1 MTLDTMTPQERKRQ
15 GYIHELIQTE
25 EIYMDDLELVLEVQM
40 STQARL
46 KKKQQKKTFRFK
58 GPVWGK
64 QDI

>member
-1 MTLDTMTPQERKRQ
+1 
-15 GYIHELIQTE
+15 
-25 EIYMDDLELVLEVQM
+25 MDDLELVLEVQM